1 MGIISNNFLTIK
13 YNNESQEKM
22 AKYYMF
28 IINLEPD
35 FFKTLLN
42 GLDTIKGYELRKFK
56 IDDNNYFK
64 NFEKNR
70 LSVINSI
77 LKLRNARNPYF
88 EVSQVSESSLYYDIL
103 AFKNLRDQRPNTIQI
118 EYFDLAHDYYYMT
131 GDTKYIKNYLYDG
144 ISLNELDELCNY
156 KILNCLPELLKT
168 KMYEDKYSYARNIYK
183 SLANNLRYISSIIP
197 VVTEWSNKELSSI
210 SEENKK
216 DTRCKN
222 APAITKKEF
231 EKLVIGALNYVD
243 PTNSL
248 VEEYISLN
256 AEDKISIKPL
266 INDETSN
273 YNRVTG
279 TIELYARNTIT
290 DVIVFL
296 HEFAHY
302 IYNEVDDDTFYNNII
317 LSEYPSIY
325 YEMKAV
331 EYLKQQGYTEEE
343 LINAR
348 KFRAITNN
356 YGALAVFPCIEYLN
370 IVNSRDRITAVEDVV
385 EYINHT
391 VEERINKLP
400 RNKKNINLEEIK
412 KQLKIEVSCIFLE
425 PSSDAMKHIKYL
437 IGTFLA
443 DMSIRCAKHEDVLT
457 VLECIKNRKVSL
469 EEVNNML
476 AGNSINKSNPQKIK
490 N

>member
-103 AFKNLRDQRPNTIQI
+103 AFKNLRNQRPNTMQI

-144 ISLNELDELCNY
+144 ISINELDELCNY

-183 SLANNLRYISSIIP
+183 SLAN
-197 VVTEWSNKELSSI
+197 K
-210 SEENKK
+210 
-216 DTRCKN
+216 
-222 APAITKKEF
+222 
-231 EKLVIGALNYVD
+231 
-243 PTNSL
+243 
-248 VEEYISLN
+248 
-256 AEDKISIKPL
+256 
-266 INDETSN
+266 
-273 YNRVTG
+273 
-279 TIELYARNTIT
+279 
-290 DVIVFL
+290 
-296 HEFAHY
+296 
-302 IYNEVDDDTFYNNII
+302 
-317 LSEYPSIY
+317 
-325 YEMKAV
+325 
-331 EYLKQQGYTEEE
+331 
-343 LINAR
+343 
-348 KFRAITNN
+348 
-356 YGALAVFPCIEYLN
+356 
-370 IVNSRDRITAVEDVV
+370 
-385 EYINHT
+385 
-391 VEERINKLP
+391 
-400 RNKKNINLEEIK
+400 
-412 KQLKIEVSCIFLE
+412 
-425 PSSDAMKHIKYL
+425 
-437 IGTFLA
+437 
-443 DMSIRCAKHEDVLT
+443 
-457 VLECIKNRKVSL
+457 
-469 EEVNNML
+469 
-476 AGNSINKSNPQKIK
+476 
-490 N
+490 